1 LLNHISETQRIP
13 ISALG
18 NDLDVEPGLVR
29 QLVHSHPRLCLFS
42 ADEDSIIPVQER
54 DAIGHRATLL
64 LSGGLAHKAEFV
76 AQHDVSSK
84 SLDFLLSNQEYDVL
98 ETNGYIYTKAYA
110 HKIAEMVKDLI
121 KKTVDDVQ

>member
-1 LLNHISETQRIP
+1 
-13 ISALG
+13 
-18 NDLDVEPGLVR
+18 
-29 QLVHSHPRLCLFS
+29 LFS

-64 LSGGLAHKAEFV
+64 LSGGLASKAEFV

-121 KKTVDDVQ
+121 KKTVDEVQ